1 MNLPDDVQKM
11 LDTTLQDPTKF
22 IKLLKIQ
29 DKYSGKLVPFIPNQ
43 EQIELIHKLQQ
54 HQKIIILKPR
64 QIGISTLLRAYAL
77 WRTYTT
83 KDPLKFGVISF
94 HQRSAKNLRRMD
106 KTMHDSLPLILHRP
120 LSLDNATTMAFA
132 DSNAELSSFTAGS
145 KGGTRSF
152 MLSSVHLSE
161 FAFYDDPQ
169 EMLAQIVATVGT
181 GQIIIESTPDQPADT
196 FHRLIM
202 GAPENGWHLVT
213 YWWWQHAK
221 YRQEAPKDFS
231 PSEQEERLIAQYGVD
246 KDQLY
251 WRRNQI
257 ATLGLEKFRREYP
270 GSLDDAFHY
279 ASAAYFS
286 LEDMY
291 NIDAIHFDGE
301 DRLYE
306 DPRDDD
312 VYAIG
317 VDVAAGVGRDY
328 SAITVVSM
336 GTFQP
341 VYHYRCNT
349 ISPSAFADKVL
360 RVAQWFGEA
369 KVLCESNNHG
379 HVVLYRLR
387 HYGYRNLWISPDGKD
402 WTTTTKSKLDA
413 YETLREYITQGLI
426 MKMDAQ
432 VLAELR
438 ALVVMRVTPE
448 APTGMNDDMAMSIAL
463 AYRCMRD
470 IPRRKLKLARRNLMD
485 MLLSEVRASKIQ
497 QQPVPWKKNS

>member
-1 MNLPDDVQKM
+1 MMLPDDVQEL
-11 LDTTLQDPTKF
+11 LDQTLNDPTKF

-29 DKYSGKLVPFIPNQ
+29 DKYSGKLVQFVPNA
-43 EQIELIHKLQQ
+43 EQIELISKLRK

-77 WRTYTT
+77 WQTYTT
-83 KDPLKFGVISF
+83 EDPLKFGVISF

-106 KTMHDSLPLILHRP
+106 KTMHESLPFILHRP

-132 DSNAELSSFTAGS
+132 DSGAELSSFTAGS

-169 EMLAQIVATVGT
+169 EMLAQIIATVGT

-213 YWWWQHAK
+213 YWWWQHFN
-221 YRQEAPKDFS
+221 YRQEAPKDFV
-231 PSEQEERLIAQYGVD
+231 PSEDEERLVQQYGVD
-246 KDQLY
+246 NDQLY

-270 GSLDDAFHY
+270 GSLDDAFHF

-291 NIDAIHFDGE
+291 NIDAIQFDGE

-306 DPRDDD
+306 EPRDND

-336 GTFQP
+336 GTLQP

-349 ISPSAFADKVL
+349 ISPSGFSDKVL
-360 RVAQWFGEA
+360 QVAQWFNNA
-369 KVLCESNNHG
+369 RVLCESNNHG

-387 HYGYRNLWISPDGKD
+387 HYGYRNLWVTPDGKD

-413 YETLREYITQGLI
+413 YETLREYIAEGLI
-426 MKMDAQ
+426 VQMDAQ

-438 ALVVMRVTPE
+438 CLVVLRVTPE

-463 AYRCMRD
+463 AYRCLRD

-485 MLLSEVRASKIQ
+485 MLLSEVRAKKIQ
-497 QQPVPWKKNS
+497 QQPIPWKKNS